1 MKALCALAAVFVFA
15 AAPAPAHAKSQIQPG
30 QPQPRPGAPAFDPN
44 RYQADQHRYEMDR
57 LRAQADQREAFTRQV
72 ETETRLNRLRVET
85 ARPPE
90 PLQPV
95 PYRALRSPEEEQALR
110 LSAGDRRR
118 ATSAGVGQIDAWL
131 DRPAR

>member
-1 MKALCALAAVFVFA
+1 MNALSALAAVFVFA
-15 AAPAPAHAKSQIQPG
+15 AAPAPTHSQVQTW

-85 ARPPE
+85 ARLPE